1 MMNMFNMAQQQQE
14 AQEEV
19 TEDIRTNRRTI
30 LEQLEKGLLDNREVT
45 IEIEEPKKTMPL

>member
-30 LEQLEKGLLDNREVT
+30 LEQLEKVY
-45 IEIEEPKKTMPL
+45 